1 VSHELRT
8 PLNSILGYAQLLDE
22 DPAMPP
28 HRKQA
33 VGVIRRGGEH
43 LLGLIEGTLDIARIE
58 GGKLALDVKPMR
70 LREALQQIVQMFELQ
85 ALSKGLRFEHDVA
98 DAPTLVR
105 ADERRLTQILINVL
119 GNAVKFT
126 HRGRVSFRAS
136 HVREMAVFEIEDTGP
151 GIAPAD
157 IERIFEPFSRGA
169 HADGGQRHRA
179 QRQRRHRAW
188 A

>member
-1 VSHELRT
+1 
-8 PLNSILGYAQLLDE
+8 
-22 DPAMPP
+22 MPV

-58 GGKLALDVKPMR
+58 SGKLALDPPPLR
-70 LREALQQIVQMFELQ
+70 LHEALQQIVQMFELQ
-85 ALSKGLRFEHDVA
+85 ALSKGLRFEHDIEG
-98 DAPTLVR
+98 APALVR

-126 HRGRVSFRAS
+126 QAGRVSFRAAARAR
-136 HVREMAVFEIEDTGP
+136 HGGVRDRGHRP
-151 GIAPAD
+151 GH
-157 IERIFEPFSRGA
+157 RGA
-169 HADGGQRHRA
+169 RPGNASSSPSRA
-179 QRQRRHRAW
+179 AAMRPVARQRARAARAW